1 MHFFLKI
8 LDLLYG
14 KIHMNS
20 EDKISMSFGKETGTS
35 YLVNIAP
42 AFIRFLTN
50 RRWDWTHDSLRYP

>member
-42 AFIRFLTN
+42 AFIGSSQMDGGVG
-50 RRWDWTHDSLRYP
+50 RRIH